1 MKYESPTAASPCV
14 HQQLRRCRWESCVF
28 AVPSERGDATCPGCS
43 SVRARL
49 TVEVGEQCTC
59 SARQRTH
66 RSTSTHTHIA
76 EVSMACGKCLCVTGC
91 RGNIFCV
98 RFMHCA
104 KVGRVKGL
112 QFECCRDPFSRRVGT
127 QRKKPQPD
135 LNFNIETGRG

>member
-14 HQQLRRCRWESCVF
+14 HQQLRRCRWESCVCC
-28 AVPSERGDATCPGCS
+28 T
-43 SVRARL
+43 
-49 TVEVGEQCTC
+49 VGERRGHMPRLFQCESKIDSRGRGAMHLLCQAAYT
-59 SARQRTH
+59 QKNKHTH
-66 RSTSTHTHIA
+66 THTHIA

-112 QFECCRDPFSRRVGT
+112 RFECCRDPFSRRVDT
-127 QRKKPQPD
+127 QRKAT
-135 LNFNIETGRG
+135 TGPEF